1 MTGRANHVFDTIL
14 KRQGIIGCL
23 DVSCVHGWIEQ
34 YLVLCS
40 WQARESKLDLHEVK
54 NWIIGMCSQEKPELL
69 TDYLRVALGH
79 IVLSSLSACFRF
91 GNEYE
96 RMKHAYQTYLDRGY
110 QCCTLEANGGLV
122 DS

>member
-14 KRQGIIGCL
+14 QKQGIIGCR
-23 DVSCVHGWIEQ
+23 DVTCAHAWIEQ

-40 WQARESKLDLHEVK
+40 WQARESKLDVHEVK
-54 NWIIGMCSQEKPELL
+54 DWIVGMCSQENPELL

-79 IVLSSLSACFRF
+79 IVLSSLTASFRF

-96 RMKHAYQTYLDRGY
+96 CMKHAYQTYLDRGY
-110 QCCTLEANGGLV
+110 HWCSVERGEDLLNA
-122 DS
+122 